1 MPEEDPRMAVTR
13 FAEFAWKGDLM
24 SGTGS
29 INYVSSGAFT
39 RLPVTWASRTEA
51 HDGRTSPEELIASAH
66 ASCVSMA
73 FSGALARN
81 GTPATSLTVTAVVT
95 FDKTDAGWRI
105 TKSELTVAGVV
116 PGLDQAK
123 FAEIANGSKDGCP
136 VSQALKGNVELSVV
150 ATLAA

>member
-1 MPEEDPRMAVTR
+1 MATTR
-13 FAEFAWKGDLM
+13 FAEVAWTGDLV

-51 HDGRTSPEELIASAH
+51 HNGRTSPEELVASAH
-66 ASCVSMA
+66 ASCFSMSLA
-73 FSGALARN
+73 GRLARN
-81 GTPATSLTVTAVVT
+81 DTPATKLTVTAVVT

-105 TKSELTVAGVV
+105 TQSELTVSGVV

-123 FAEIANGSKDGCP
+123 FAELADGSKDGCP
-136 VSQALKGNVELSVV
+136 VSQALKGNVALTVV
-150 ATLAA
+150 ATLAG

>member
-1 MPEEDPRMAVTR
+1 MAITR
-13 FAEFAWKGDLM
+13 FAEVAWKGDLV
-24 SGTGS
+24 SGSGS

-66 ASCVSMA
+66 ASCFSMA
-73 FSGALARN
+73 FSAALARN
-81 GTPATSLTVTAVVT
+81 GTAATSLTVKAVVT

-105 TKSELTVAGVV
+105 TKSELTVTGVV

-123 FAEIANGSKDGCP
+123 FAELADGAKDGCP
-136 VSQALKGNVELSVV
+136 ISQALKGNVELSVV
-150 ATLAA
+150 ATLAG